1 MTITRQQWISDGTQ
15 VLYIFNFPSTDY
27 LTDVFVEIDDV
38 ITPQDDPNYPWT
50 FANTNTVEFATAPP
64 VGTKIEIYRDTN
76 VDDLDH
82 VFYPGSSI
90 RAKDLN
96 DNFNQLLFSE
106 QETLETI
113 RDEIDE
119 STIRVDQLR
128 AEDII
133 TEAEQNAGEATSDGK
148 LFTSQAAATRFDTFV
163 QEATPLRTDY
173 EVGKSWLQNDKNFTY
188 SVWDGDSWVTVAS
201 GGSFTSQPTV
211 IYVDSVNGD
220 DEFDGHRIIN
230 PMRTIKAAVAQA
242 NTVVTQI
249 TSNVIAATYDQ
260 ITGVARFTTDI
271 PHGVFIGTEVT
282 FTDQIWDCDDGSA
295 TFPEANDP
303 KRFVSDRISD
313 KVFEVQME
321 LSTKKHTYNRTA
333 TVDAGGGTVTGQP
346 GFLGDGWIIEC
357 APGVYE
363 EQAPIEIRA
372 RNLSI
377 VGASIRSTF
386 IHPSKATET
395 KSMFLVDS
403 GFYLSNFTIAGL
415 KASGI
420 RGGSG
425 SVDPDPTYGLPQT
438 QAWVAEFRQGAI
450 IRKSPY
456 IQNCTNFADSEIDN
470 VNFDPNN
477 LQGEG
482 GDLTSAPAGGGML
495 IDGAAVDPNSPLRSF
510 VVDSFTQIALNGP
523 GVLAKN
529 NGYAQLVSFFGTFC
543 WYHAKSMS
551 GGQLNLSNCTTDFGQ
566 YGLVADGKSDSPIFT
581 AAVVSAYPEGQ
592 EVIEFNSFTRG
603 SLWEAPRTM
612 TPADHMVVEIGGV
625 LYPII
630 RAVSATEVLIFRPK
644 SDDTS
649 TPEAFEN
656 GGLLS
661 PVNQGT
667 TARFYLQS
675 YISTGGHTFEYTGSG
690 TDYRAHPDFG
700 GVPKNENQTKEL
712 GGVGGGRLGYVNGGR
727 VWQSSTDE
735 NGKFQVGETLVVD
748 QKTGVIKPLF
758 DASVQTDLIV
768 KNPGIDLR
776 GYKIYQDKQASDN
789 NPIQLEPK
797 GTGEII
803 LGTPDFNSDGE
814 RVKPAPIMAPIMEN
828 IPDGFKGINQ
838 ADLNRSSPVLT
849 QNDVGYDADEIPL
862 SGLLGQLAFTD
873 TPSSI
878 GTTTLPPEPN
888 EIKFELSGSNLIV
901 KVGKPDGTFFTN
913 TIPLTQ

>member
-1 MTITRQQWISDGTQ
+1 
-15 VLYIFNFPSTDY
+15 
-27 LTDVFVEIDDV
+27 
-38 ITPQDDPNYPWT
+38 
-50 FANTNTVEFATAPP
+50 
-64 VGTKIEIYRDTN
+64 
-76 VDDLDH
+76 
-82 VFYPGSSI
+82 
-90 RAKDLN
+90 
-96 DNFNQLLFSE
+96 
-106 QETLETI
+106 
-113 RDEIDE
+113 
-119 STIRVDQLR
+119 
-128 AEDII
+128 
-133 TEAEQNAGEATSDGK
+133 
-148 LFTSQAAATRFDTFV
+148 
-163 QEATPLRTDY
+163 
-173 EVGKSWLQNDKNFTY
+173 
-188 SVWDGDSWVTVAS
+188 
-201 GGSFTSQPTV
+201 
-211 IYVDSVNGD
+211 
-220 DEFDGHRIIN
+220 
-230 PMRTIKAAVAQA
+230 MRTIKAAVEQA
-242 NTVVTQI
+242 NTEVTEI
-249 TSNVIAATYDQ
+249 LSNVIAATYNKDS
-260 ITGVARFTTDI
+260 GVARFTTDI
-271 PHGVFIGTEVT
+271 DHGVYIGTELT
-282 FTDQIWDCDDGSA
+282 FTDQVWDCNDGSA
-295 TFPEANDP
+295 IFPEANDP
-303 KRFVSDRISD
+303 KRFVSRRISS

-321 LSTKKHTYNRTA
+321 TSSKEHTFNLTKTQNI
-333 TVDAGGGTVTGQP
+333 GGGTVKGQP
-346 GFLGDGWIIEC
+346 GFLGDGWIIYC

-386 IHPSKATET
+386 IHPSTATET
-395 KSMFLVDS
+395 NSMFLVDS

-415 KASGI
+415 KASGT

-425 SVDPDPTYGLPQT
+425 SVDPDPVYGLPQT

-456 IQNCTNFADSEIDN
+456 IQNVTNFSDSAIDN
-470 VNFDPNN
+470 SLFDPNN
-477 LQGEG
+477 LPGEG
-482 GDLTSAPAGGGML
+482 GDLTSAPSGGGML
-495 IDGAAVDPNSPLRSF
+495 IDGGAVASSSPLRSF

-543 WYHAKSMS
+543 HYHAKSLS
-551 GGQLNLSNCTTDFGQ
+551 GGQLNLSNCTTDFGTF
-566 YGLVADGKSDSPIFT
+566 GLIADGKSDNPIFT
-581 AAVVSAYPEGQ
+581 AAVSSAYPDGQ

-603 SLWEAPRTM
+603 SLWESPRTM

-644 SDDTS
+644 SDDTD

-661 PVNQGT
+661 PVSEGT

-712 GGVGGGRLGYVNGGR
+712 GGLGGGRLGYVNGGR

-758 DASVQTDLIV
+758 DAAVQTDLIV
-768 KNPGIDLR
+768 KSPGIDLR
-776 GYKIYQDKQASDN
+776 GYKIYQNKQASDN

-803 LGTPDFNSDGE
+803 LGTSTFNSDGE
-814 RVKPAPIMAPIMEN
+814 RDRPAPIMAPIMEV
-828 IPDGFKGINQ
+828 IPDEFKGINQ
-838 ADLNRSSPVLT
+838 ADLNRASPVLT

-873 TPSSI
+873 TPPSVGI
-878 GTTTLPPEPN
+878 TQAPPTAN
-888 EIKFELSGSNLIV
+888 EIKFELSGNNLII
-901 KVGKPDGTFFTN
+901 KVGKPDGSVKTHT
-913 TIPLTQ
+913 LALS